1 MCHLMS
7 SFDSEAA
14 ESGKHAL
21 VSFSSADLTR
31 FTSYRLSCAKVSDQ
45 MMLIAK
51 LLLTEECKRRDGWW
65 SSLFTLHGHK
75 S

>member
-1 MCHLMS
+1 MS
-7 SFDSEAA
+7 KLDQNAA
-14 ESGKHAL
+14 ESGEHAL

-31 FTSYRLSCAKVSDQ
+31 FTSYRLSCTKVSDQ

-51 LLLTEECKRRDGWW
+51 LLLTEECKRRDGWC
-65 SSLFTLHGHK
+65 SSLITLHGHK